1 MPLGSVGK
9 FQSNRDRTSNRAS
22 ISSEV
27 EIPVRTNAD
36 SLEKYE
42 T

>member
-9 FQSNRDRTSNRAS
+9 FQSDRDCTSNGAT
-22 ISSEV
+22 IFSEV
-27 EIPVRTNAD
+27 EITVRTNAD
-36 SLEKYE
+36 SLEECE